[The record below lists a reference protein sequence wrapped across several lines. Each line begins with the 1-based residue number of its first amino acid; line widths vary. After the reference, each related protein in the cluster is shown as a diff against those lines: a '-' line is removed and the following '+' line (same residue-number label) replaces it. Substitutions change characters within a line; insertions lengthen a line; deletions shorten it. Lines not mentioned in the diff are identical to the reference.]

1 MPPPG
6 GFPLDNSFDALRKVV
21 LEARESIMALRD
33 AATAAARS
41 VRGSAE
47 AARQETPGAR
57 GFFPAA
63 ADALRF
69 TELLRAFK
77 EVQKGITAGGTLA
90 RALGLDE
97 AADKMQRLAKRVEFI
112 SQLTGGIVSSLRSM
126 RALFLPV
133 VGAVTLLTAGLVGV
147 QQLVNRL
154 TGTSAT
160 LKQTFSGFAL
170 ELQKG
175 FAAGKVAYYDFKR
188 SITGSTREVVDD
200 FRRAQTELGRVEE
213 EIRALNEEISRQGPP
228 TPFAEMT
235 LKGLVQQAATELGEL
250 GDAAAKLVAGAFEKV
265 DEAIFQS
272 QRITFIDS
280 FDRFRL
286 RIAEMG
292 DLTAQTFDIIAD
304 GVQALSATISSAL
317 LDAFLDPQK
326 DIRETFA
333 NLFRYLAQQLLQ
345 MLIQATIVKSLA
357 GFGVPGFAGGG
368 SVPAQ
373 GLADGGTVRPGGRPS
388 LRHFMRGAVGR
399 ARGGF
404 GRPPGIAASDTVAA
418 WLTPGEFVEPLR
430 AVRHYG
436 LQVMEGLR
444 TLSIPREPLLALT
457 RGAHLPSRPAASPVP
472 RGYATGGAVAPTA
485 GAPAGGA
492 ARPSPAVVVASEQ
505 NFDRLLAG
513 GSGAMLRFL
522 RENRNQVKSIIG

>member
-1 MPPPG
+1 MPAPPG

-33 AATAAARS
+33 AATAASRS
-41 VRGSAE
+41 VRGSAD
-47 AARQETPGAR
+47 ATRQDPAAR

-63 ADALRF
+63 RDALRF

-90 RALGLDE
+90 RAFGLDE
-97 AADKMQRLAKRVEFI
+97 AADKMQRIAKRVEFI
-112 SQLTGGIVSSLRSM
+112 SQLTGGIVSSLRSL

-175 FAAGKVAYYDFKR
+175 FAAGKVAFYDFKR
-188 SITGSTREVVDD
+188 SITGSTKEVVDD
-200 FRRAQTELGRVEE
+200 FRRAQAELGGVEE
-213 EIRALNEEISRQGPP
+213 KIRELNAEISAQGPP
-228 TPFAEMT
+228 TPLAELT
-235 LKGLVQQAATELGEL
+235 LKGLIQQGAAELGEL
-250 GDAAAKLVAGAFEKV
+250 GDAAAKMVAGAFDKV

-272 QRITFIDS
+272 QRISFVDT

-286 RIAEMG
+286 RIAEIG
-292 DLTAQTFDIIAD
+292 DVTAQTFDIIAD

-333 NLFRYLAQQLLQ
+333 NLFRYLAQQILQ

-357 GFGVPGFAGGG
+357 GIGVPGFAAGGG

-399 ARGGF
+399 ALGGF

-444 TLSIPREPLLALT
+444 TLSIPREPLLALA

-472 RGYATGGAVAPTA
+472 RGYATGGTVAPS
-485 GAPAGGA
+485 APA
-492 ARPSPAVVVASEQ
+492 ST
-505 NFDRLLAG
+505 
-513 GSGAMLRFL
+513 
-522 RENRNQVKSIIG
+522 